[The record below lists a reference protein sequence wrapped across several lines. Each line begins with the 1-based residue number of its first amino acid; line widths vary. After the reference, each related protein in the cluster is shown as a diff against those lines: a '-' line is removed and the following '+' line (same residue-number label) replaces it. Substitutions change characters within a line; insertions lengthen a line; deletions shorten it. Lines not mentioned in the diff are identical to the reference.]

1 MLLFVVCAAS
11 VASLPVHVLWGCV
24 SVCMFMGG
32 RDRMGIVRSL
42 WGVSTPGSL
51 GGQLV
56 GDCKYSVCMWVCV
69 CVYLSQA
76 ERGTAVGLCPGLQ
89 GGIRTTLTHTILLLS
104 LLFYPS
110 HDPSLPR
117 FSSHFSFTIFFPT
130 LLLRSSVPLHLLI
143 CVVVVVVSGGTV
155 IKQSKVWNGYL
166 IHHVNI

>member
-1 MLLFVVCAAS
+1 MS
-11 VASLPVHVLWGCV
+11 E
-24 SVCMFMGG
+24 
-32 RDRMGIVRSL
+32 
-42 WGVSTPGSL
+42 
-51 GGQLV
+51 
-56 GDCKYSVCMWVCV
+56 
-69 CVYLSQA
+69 SQA

-117 FSSHFSFTIFFPT
+117 FSSHFSFTIFSPT

-155 IKQSKVWNGYL
+155 IKQSKV
-166 IHHVNI
+166 